1 MANDNTPFGLKP
13 ETSPYGSVKRER
25 YNLAAGTV
33 KIFLYD
39 PAKILADGT
48 ADLGG
53 VTGQLLGSFVGFEDD
68 AGVPQSF
75 YPGGSKAG
83 WKALVADD
91 PAQEF
96 LIQEDS
102 VGGAMALADVGLNA
116 NLAPGTG
123 AEMTGVS
130 AYLLDSSSKA
140 TTSTL
145 QLRILRFLE
154 AAGNE
159 VGNYAKWVVRINNHF
174 HAQTTGI

>member
-13 ETSPYGSVKRER
+13 ETSFKGSVKRER
-25 YNLAAGTV
+25 YDLAAGTT

-39 PAKILADGT
+39 PALIQAAGT
-48 ADLGG
+48 VNIGG
-53 VTGQLLGSFVGFEDD
+53 VTGQLLGSFVGFEDAD
-68 AGVPQSF
+68 GMPQSF
-75 YPGGSKAG
+75 YPGDSSTG

-91 PAQEF
+91 PTQEF

-116 NLAPGTG
+116 NLVAGTG
-123 AEMTGVS
+123 REDTGVS
-130 AYLLDSSSKA
+130 TYQLDSSTKA
-140 TTSTL
+140 TTSAL

-154 AAGNE
+154 CANND